1 MPTLTFPDGTS
12 REVSEQ
18 EVAAAVRGGAF
29 FSNEPAAAEAEQ
41 SGPSVLEDPVGSA
54 NALLGG
60 AARGATLVMGDSLW
74 DGVSELVSQSLD
86 DYSWQN
92 RLNESMQQHSGL
104 TTAGRIMGNIGAGV
118 TTQASI
124 PNAFTGLGAFG
135 GAAATAAT
143 EGAII
148 MGIDRGG
155 EQLTEDMLE
164 RPDISGEQLA
174 ANALLATLQGGVMG
188 AALGGIATGAGM
200 GLARGVRGA
209 NRMLTGAADDAV
221 ESSVQAFGRSTDNL
235 DDVARAESMTAAART
250 VDADPTSPLAQAVR
264 RAEREGV
271 DNMVS
276 RVYRESVDEIRTATR
291 AANVVADI
299 PESMVRASA
308 PNGML
313 DAQIAGTN
321 LVVARAQQ
329 AHEALVSVATTEADR
344 AALSTLNMARQRA
357 IMGGE
362 FTAAGNTAG
371 EISRQLTAS
380 NRLSASLDSLSP
392 QARQVVAEYVGSAEK
407 VFSDES
413 VFGTLASNATR
424 VSEATRVVNALRQA
438 VESGHAPSID
448 ELRTASKAADTIA
461 ESFSR
466 GGSKNGAR
474 VVQRAERMAEQIRGA
489 LSRVE
494 DSSRVAELSRA
505 LQNSAD
511 APSLGRASRLE
522 EWAARAVGAKLG
534 GPFGAMVAPD
544 IYRAIRETGY
554 KRAVLWRAQ
563 NAYATFRNRTAESLL
578 KFTAHPRPAVQ
589 SLEFSVGAY
598 QDAVDAVKRA
608 ADIPVNPRARVQT
621 EIVGQSSFVKQPVH
635 RNIPMARGRDLT
647 PEEMA
652 GNAAAAQSVA
662 DRARSAAQRAAENA
676 RSATSGTIIPGSA
689 GSRGGVNVQPGGDV
703 TYSYKYIDELAQRLH
718 AQSGSGSWG
727 DLSREAKE
735 ALRDRALARIRQPE
749 ANAVAD
755 SGDIIVDGSSARAVS
770 VRAPAGPSASEMPS
784 IRARPA
790 VSASEMPS
798 VRAKPVSPDSAIAA
812 NGPRPRSRTQ
822 RLDRDSMSAPPPPR
836 GRGSRGAFD
845 EYGSRGRSV
854 PPVGDNRALA
864 GLAPKP
870 RTASG
875 NPRNSTYDVPNSSD
889 WWDSMIAK
897 PPKTRPQAANTSPPT
912 ATNARAAKGVRD
924 SGFYGPNAQK
934 SRQLQNA
941 VGRDNGVIV
950 YHSNGWWHVN
960 KSGERIFL
968 GANFDDALAT
978 ARGGA

>member
-1 MPTLTFPDGTS
+1 MTLIRFPDGTE
-12 REVSEQ
+12 RDVPDA
-18 EVAAAVRGGAF
+18 EVAAAIGSGGS
-29 FSNEPAAAEAEQ
+29 FSEDVANLEAQPQ
-41 SGPSVLEDPVGSA
+41 SPSILEDPIGSA

-92 RLNESMQQHSGL
+92 RMNESMQQHSSL

-118 TTQASI
+118 TTQATI
-124 PNAFTGLGAFG
+124 PNAFTGLGALG

-209 NRMLTGAADDAV
+209 DRLLRGTADDAV
-221 ESSVQAFGRSTDNL
+221 ESSVQAFGRSADNL
-235 DDVARAESMTAAART
+235 DDAARAESLRTAARA
-250 VDADPTSPLAQAVR
+250 VDADPASPLAQAVR

-271 DNMVS
+271 DNMVN
-276 RVYRESVDEIRTATR
+276 RVYRESVDEIRTATM

-380 NRLSASLDSLSP
+380 NRLSASLDGLSP

-489 LSRVE
+489 LSKVE

-505 LQNSAD
+505 LQNATD
-511 APSLGRASRLE
+511 APSLGQPSKLE
-522 EWAARAVGAKLG
+522 SWAARAVGAKLG
-534 GPFGAMVAPD
+534 GPVGAMFAPD

-608 ADIPVNPRARVQT
+608 ADIPVNRRVKTEYTDNWDAIPPRTQD
-621 EIVGQSSFVKQPVH
+621 
-635 RNIPMARGRDLT
+635 IPLPRGRALT
-647 PEEMA
+647 PTETA
-652 GNAAAAQSVA
+652 GNAAA
-662 DRARSAAQRAAENA
+662 RARAAGNA
-676 RSATSGTIIPGSA
+676 DLSVSDTIIPGSA
-689 GSRGGVNVQPGGDV
+689 GSRGGLNVHPGGDV
-703 TYSYKYIDELAQRLH
+703 TYSYKYIDELAQSIH
-718 AQSGSGSWG
+718 AQSGGQSWQS
-727 DLSREAKE
+727 LSRDAKE

-749 ANAVAD
+749 TNVAAE
-755 SGDIIVDGSSARAVS
+755 SGDIIIDGSSARPV
-770 VRAPAGPSASEMPS
+770 VRESST
-784 IRARPA
+784 
-790 VSASEMPS
+790 V
-798 VRAKPVSPDSAIAA
+798 
-812 NGPRPRSRTQ
+812 
-822 RLDRDSMSAPPPPR
+822 PPP
-836 GRGSRGAFD
+836 SRNA
-845 EYGSRGRSV
+845 RRVTMATV
-854 PPVGDNRALA
+854 PP
-864 GLAPKP
+864 PK
-870 RTASG
+870 R
-875 NPRNSTYDVPNSSD
+875 
-889 WWDSMIAK
+889 
-897 PPKTRPQAANTSPPT
+897 
-912 ATNARAAKGVRD
+912 
-924 SGFYGPNAQK
+924 
-934 SRQLQNA
+934 
-941 VGRDNGVIV
+941 
-950 YHSNGWWHVN
+950 
-960 KSGERIFL
+960 
-968 GANFDDALAT
+968 
-978 ARGGA
+978 